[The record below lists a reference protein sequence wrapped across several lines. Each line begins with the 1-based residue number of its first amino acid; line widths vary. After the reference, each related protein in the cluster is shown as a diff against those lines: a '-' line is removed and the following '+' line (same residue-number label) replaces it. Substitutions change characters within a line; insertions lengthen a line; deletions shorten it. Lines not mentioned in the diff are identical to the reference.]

1 MATASNAKVQI
12 EAGQTLV
19 AYEALTDVGNHQ
31 TFNPSAAIMSSVIA
45 PEVHADGVATGIN
58 LISVAASGSNDVVD
72 VAAFTAWSQGT
83 LYTVAADTD
92 LTITRP
98 ATNVAK
104 VNSVTM
110 NTSGALAVVAGT
122 DGSTTTFSETR
133 GAAGGPPYIPVGSVE
148 IGQIRLTSST
158 AAAVATSEIKQ
169 NGSYTE
175 RSAFPVFTI
184 NPVGYGLFAE
194 DTGTDTAFVKFNETL
209 DTRHT
214 GDVTKGVYAQYYVP
228 SFADVPRAS
237 DFVPAETSHSLSSE
251 DTYDGPIGSSSSS
264 INQASFSCKL
274 DDGVN
279 DLISSVKNKNVTV
292 KFFPNRNNSANYL
305 TQGKL
310 GLARTFPVSGQIS
323 ASCTISAE
331 VATAEFAS

>member
-1 MATASNAKVQI
+1 MATASNAKVQV

-19 AYEALTDVGNHQ
+19 EYEALTDAGNHQ
-31 TFNPSAAIMSSVIA
+31 IFNPSAALMSSVIA

-58 LISVAASGSNDVVD
+58 MVGVAASGSDDVVD

-83 LYTVAADTD
+83 LHTVTADTD
-92 LTITRP
+92 VAVTRP
-98 ATNVAK
+98 ATNVSK
-104 VNSVTM
+104 INSITM
-110 NTSGALAVVAGT
+110 NTSGAIAVVAGT
-122 DGSTTTFSETR
+122 DGSTATFSETR

-148 IGQIRLTSST
+148 IGQVRLTSST
-158 AAAVATSEIKQ
+158 AAAVTAGEIKQ
-169 NGSYTE
+169 NGAYTE
-175 RSAFPVFTI
+175 RSAFPVFTV
-184 NPVGYGLFAE
+184 NPVGIGAYAE
-194 DTGTDTAFVKFNETL
+194 TTGTDTAFVKFNEAL

-214 GDVTKGVYAQYYVP
+214 GDVTKGVYAQYYTP
-228 SFADVPRAS
+228 SFADIPRAS
-237 DFVPAETSHSLSSE
+237 DFVPAETSHSLTSE

-279 DLISSVKNKNVTV
+279 DLIASVKNKNVTV
-292 KFFPNRNNSANYL
+292 KFFPNRNNSANYV

-310 GLARTFPVSGQIS
+310 GIARTFPVSGQIS

-331 VATAEFAS
+331 VPSAEFAS